1 VVGDAA
7 LGMEPWPH
15 DLITKARRFLARG
28 YRYAEAPPEALV
40 DTEHDDS
47 VTRAEL
53 EAMDEAT
60 IAKTLARPAAVG
72 LAIGFR
78 GPW

>member
-1 VVGDAA
+1 MA
-7 LGMEPWPH
+7 
-15 DLITKARRFLARG
+15 KARRFLARG
-28 YRYAEAPPEALV
+28 YRYAAGPPEALV
-40 DTEHDDS
+40 DTEHNDA

-60 IAKTLARPAAVG
+60 IAARFSGPADHG

-78 GPW
+78 GPR

>member
-1 VVGDAA
+1 
-7 LGMEPWPH
+7 MEPWLP
-15 DLITKARRFLARG
+15 DLIAKARHFLARG
-28 YRYAEAPPEALV
+28 YRYSPGPPEALV
-40 DTEHDDS
+40 DTEHNAS

-60 IAKTLARPAAVG
+60 IAARLSRPAVGG

-78 GPW
+78 ERP